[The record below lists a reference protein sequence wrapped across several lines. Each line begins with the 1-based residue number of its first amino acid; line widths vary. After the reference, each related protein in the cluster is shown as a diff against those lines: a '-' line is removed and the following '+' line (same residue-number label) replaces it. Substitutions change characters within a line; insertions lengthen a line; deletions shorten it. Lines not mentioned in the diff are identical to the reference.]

1 MDKKNVKHTLRMT
14 EAESRKLKHRAEKT
28 GISQAEYVRQKVF
41 GFEPAPM
48 PENPFWEH
56 MAALYAIH
64 DRIKDSA
71 IRAELRQLI
80 LQIQTEATAPRKV
93 VKHGDDKAVAH

>member
-1 MDKKNVKHTLRMT
+1 
-14 EAESRKLKHRAEKT
+14 
-28 GISQAEYVRQKVF
+28 
-41 GFEPAPM
+41 M

-80 LQIQTEATAPRKV
+80 LQIKTEATAHRKA

>member
-1 MDKKNVKHTLRMT
+1 M
-14 EAESRKLKHRAEKT
+14 
-28 GISQAEYVRQKVF
+28 RQKVF

-48 PENPFWEH
+48 PENIFWEH
-56 MAALYAIH
+56 MAELYNIH

-80 LQIQTEATAPRKV
+80 LQIQTEATVPRKV
-93 VKHGDDKAVAH
+93 VEHGDDETVAY